1 VELDPETLAALM
13 EDRSR
18 AEALAR
24 MEAGMDLPLGVFV
37 FSHWAD
43 GA

>member
-1 VELDPETLAALM
+1 M

-18 AEALAR
+18 AEVRAR
-24 MEAGMDLPLGVFV
+24 MEAGMDLSLGVFV
-37 FSHWAD
+37 FSHRAD